1 MKKLGLL
8 LVVGCLV
15 LAVGFS
21 FAENCDKE
29 VAKTYVKIGSNFIE
43 ISALKSL
50 TCPKPQT
57 SQAKVK
63 TGNQNFYFLNQ
74 NISKKEKILITGK
87 ALVLKAQG
95 IKMPGDCK
103 SIKECEAYCFADTA
117 HMEECL
123 KFAEEYNLLPK
134 SELEEGKRIV
144 EALAKKGGFRPPTCL
159 PGTEC
164 L

>member
-1 MKKLGLL
+1 MGLL
-8 LVVGCLV
+8 LIFL
-15 LAVGFS
+15 LAKGVKG
-21 FAENCDKE
+21 ENPICDKE
-29 VAKTYVKIGSNFIE
+29 VAKTYIKRGNNFIE
-43 ISALKSL
+43 VFTTKSL
-50 TCPKPQT
+50 TCPKL
-57 SQAKVK
+57 VE

-144 EALAKKGGFRPPTCL
+144 EALAKKGGFRPPFCR
-159 PGTEC
+159 PEEC
-164 L
+164 FKPKGG